1 MMENSADGIDAIIA
15 ASSTVSNFFRN
26 LDTDKEV
33 RVELPSV
40 AARRDRQF
48 IPALPGRLFTVLA
61 PLPGKALAVYLVLWR
76 RSRVTRHPTVMV
88 TAAAMAQ
95 VGISHDQKTRGL
107 TVLEKAGLITVER
120 LVGKNPQVTL
130 RTVDE
135 LFPQQEPTL

>member
-1 MMENSADGIDAIIA
+1 MENMTDGIDAIIA
-15 ASSTVSNFFRN
+15 ARSTVSDFFHH
-26 LDTDKEV
+26 LDSSKEV
-33 RVELPSV
+33 RVELPSI
-40 AARRDRQF
+40 ATRRNRQF
-48 IPALPGRLFTVLA
+48 IPALPGRLFTALV

-76 RSRVTRHPTVMV
+76 RSRITHHPTVVV

-95 VGISHDQKTRGL
+95 AGISHDQKTRSL

-120 LVGKNPQVTL
+120 IVGKNPRVTL